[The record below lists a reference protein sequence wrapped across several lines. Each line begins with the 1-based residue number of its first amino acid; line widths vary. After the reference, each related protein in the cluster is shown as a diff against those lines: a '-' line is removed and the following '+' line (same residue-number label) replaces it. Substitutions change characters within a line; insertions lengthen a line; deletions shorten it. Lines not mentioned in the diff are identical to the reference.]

1 MFNAQSYN
9 PGYILSRLILLTV
22 GSLISAASVV
32 MFLLPSGIAPSGVSG
47 LAVILNT
54 LIQVPIA
61 LVIILANIPIQLLA
75 FRVLNGWRT
84 IAYTVYSILVYS
96 FAIDL
101 FQNVLVLESVTN
113 DGFLNAVC
121 GGVIGGIG
129 GGLIYR
135 AGGTVG
141 GTSTIAQMLRQQ
153 SGMSLSTASLFG
165 DSLIIF
171 LAGLVLGW
179 EAALYALIAV
189 FVNRL
194 TSDYIL
200 EGPDNAC
207 TALIVTDEVT
217 AVSEGVKS
225 TLKHGVTTWRVGGSE
240 WGRQHHMVAVSML
253 RSEIHAL
260 QHLMRDVD
268 ENAFVTI
275 LSGHVV
281 FGKGFHSLHP
291 QMPLSL
297 DEVEG

>member
-1 MFNAQSYN
+1 LFTQSYD

-22 GSLISAASVV
+22 GSLISAAAVV

-47 LAVILNT
+47 LAVILNKV
-54 LIQVPIA
+54 IQTPIS

-84 IAYTVYSILVYS
+84 IAFTVYSILVYS

-101 FQNVLVLESVTN
+101 FQNVLVLESVTS
-113 DGFLNAVC
+113 DGFLNAVS

-141 GTSTIAQMLRQQ
+141 GTSTIAQMLRQRT
-153 SGMSLSTASLFG
+153 GMSLSTASLFG
-165 DSLIIF
+165 DSLIIL
-171 LAGLVLGW
+171 LAGVVLGW

-200 EGPDNAC
+200 EGPNNAC

-217 AVSEGVKS
+217 EVSEAIKS
-225 TLKHGVTTWRVGGSE
+225 GLKHGVTTWRVGGSE
-240 WGRQHHMVAVSML
+240 WGRQHYMIAVAML
-253 RSEIHAL
+253 RSEVHAL
-260 QHLMRDVD
+260 QHLMREAD

-275 LSGHVV
+275 LAGHVV
-281 FGKGFHSLHP
+281 FGKGFDSLYP
-291 QMPLSL
+291 QMPLRL
-297 DEVEG
+297 DEIDR